1 MNYTAIQSEI
11 LAALNGA
18 GEIFLI
24 AAIGVCTVFA
34 AQIIRL
40 YLARF
45 RAYRRFN
52 SYRYKVVAPFVADQN
67 LRHDEAMTPYFARR
81 KP

>member
-1 MNYTAIQSEI
+1 MDYTAIQSEI

-34 AQIIRL
+34 AQVIRL

-45 RAYRRFN
+45 RADRRFN
-52 SYRYKVVAPFVADQN
+52 SYRHKVVAPFVADQN
-67 LRHDEAMTPYFARR
+67 LRQGAAMAPNFARR